1 MLGIEYYRLNMILF
15 SLIFIQIYIFS
26 LAVMYIKNKIK
37 MYNIKQCIFNTV
49 ILFQLGKKLLKV
61 LHRKFHLLSKK
72 YLTLLICLFKR
83 EKSRFRKIFDE
94 NSVRILKIKTTF
106 LSQIVEILLTLL
118 NDFVIAQTKR
128 AQKYI
133 QSLLFKYTWS
143 NVIKLI
149 YFYFRNNNDHSQLK

>member
-15 SLIFIQIYIFS
+15 SLIFIWIYIFS
-26 LAVMYIKNKIK
+26 LVVMYIQNKIK

-72 YLTLLICLFKR
+72 YSTLLICLFKR

-94 NSVRILKIKTTF
+94 NSIRILKIKTTF
-106 LSQIVEILLTLL
+106 LSQIVEILLMLL
-118 NDFVIAQTKR
+118 KDFVITQTKR

-149 YFYFRNNNDHSQLK
+149 YFYFRNNNDHFQLK